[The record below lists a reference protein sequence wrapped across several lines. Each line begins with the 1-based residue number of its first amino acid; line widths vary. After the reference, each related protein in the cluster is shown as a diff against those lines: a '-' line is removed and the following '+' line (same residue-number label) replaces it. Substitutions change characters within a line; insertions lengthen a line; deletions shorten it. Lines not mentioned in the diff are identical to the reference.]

1 MATETET
8 KTDALTTRQVAE
20 ALGTDPRTLRKFLRS
35 QERGVG
41 AGSRYEFKQGDIADL
56 KKGFAAWST
65 KEKKARDE
73 NKADLT
79 PTEKPTDLD
88 QMTVAQLKRLA
99 QQHDIPLPSKM
110 KRAEMID
117 HLRGRLTA

>member
-1 MATETET
+1 MATEAET
-8 KTDALTTRQVAE
+8 KTDALTIRQVAE

-65 KEKKARDE
+65 KETAKKA
-73 NKADLT
+73 T
-79 PTEKPTDLD
+79 PTEKAPDLD
-88 QMTVAQLKRLA
+88 QMTIAQLKRLA
-99 QQHDIPLPSKM
+99 QQHDILLPSKM

-117 HLRGRLTA
+117 HLREQLTA